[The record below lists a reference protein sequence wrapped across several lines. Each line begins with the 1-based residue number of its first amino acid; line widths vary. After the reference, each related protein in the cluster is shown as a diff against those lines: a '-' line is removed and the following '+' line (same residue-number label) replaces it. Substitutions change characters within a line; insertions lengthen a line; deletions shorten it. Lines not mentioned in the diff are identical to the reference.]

1 MKKIFVFLGMFLL
14 FAFAVNGQE
23 QEYLKHV
30 VKKGER
36 VRQIA
41 KDYGL
46 KSKEVYRLNPGLRKR
61 PKANTILLIP
71 TKNIKKPFLFDGVQM
86 HPVQPKETLYGI
98 SKKHK
103 VAIAALMDLNPSLK
117 ESGLEI
123 GALLKIPNTKIISKA
138 VLMQQQID
146 LWAKQYVLHTVVKDD
161 TFYRLTHL
169 YKVSKAQLLTLNPI
183 LKEGLKLG
191 AVLKIRK
198 RKESVS
204 SLETIDSMSID
215 FTDSLFVK
223 QPMSVA
229 FLMPFKFVKN
239 DTLSKEALFSTKNNL
254 ANIITDFYLGAELA
268 IDSLRMRGLKID
280 LRVFDTEKNK
290 DCIEDFLDRK
300 DFEGVDVVFG
310 PVFSQFADRVA
321 SQLPEIPVVFPLY
334 SSRQHTFQSP
344 NLIKTA
350 TDVASYQELILQ
362 HIKATHSGQRIIVV
376 GDEKPNSLLKMA
388 AIGAQLKQSDSIHDV
403 DYLQPENG
411 YIDRERFVT
420 AVDTLGVNWVLLTS
434 NNKVVT
440 ADVVNNLKSLPNNPK
455 VKLFAFE
462 KAKNFDKVDNNQL
475 AKMNFTYASSEVFQD
490 SLPEVLNFYENY
502 AAKNHAYPSKYAL
515 RGFDVVYDVLLR
527 MSLQVPE
534 NTEAFALKGSSKR
547 LNSSFSFDKKTLEEP
562 TYNKAVF
569 LLKYNED
576 LSIQVFK
583 DLKSTSTVPEQKDS
597 ILLISN

>member
-1 MKKIFVFLGMFLL
+1 MKKEFVFLGMLLL
-14 FAFAVNGQE
+14 FFFAAKGQE

-61 PKANTILLIP
+61 PKANAILLIP
-71 TKNIKKPFLFDGVQM
+71 IKDIKKPFLFDGVQM
-86 HPVQPKETLYGI
+86 HPVQAKETLYGI
-98 SKKHK
+98 CKKYN
-103 VAIAALMDLNPSLK
+103 VAIAALMDMNPSLK
-117 ESGLEI
+117 ETGLET
-123 GALLKIPNTKIISKA
+123 GVLLKIPNTKVVSKE
-138 VLMQQQID
+138 VLLQQQMD
-146 LWAKQYVLHTVVKDD
+146 LWTKQYELHTVVKDD

-169 YKVSKAQLLTLNPI
+169 YKVSKAQLLALNPT

-204 SLETIDSMSID
+204 PDGTFDSVSID
-215 FTDSLFVK
+215 LSDSLIVK
-223 QPMSVA
+223 QSLHVA

-268 IDSLRMRGLKID
+268 IDSLATRGLEID
-280 LRVFDTEKNK
+280 FRVFDTEKNK
-290 DCIEDFLDRK
+290 DCVEDFLDRNE
-300 DFEGVDVVFG
+300 FEGVDVVFG

-344 NLIKTA
+344 NLVKTA
-350 TDVASYQELILQ
+350 TDVAHYQELILQ
-362 HIKATHSGQRIIVV
+362 HIKATHSGQHIVVV

-388 AIGAQLKQSDSIHDV
+388 AIGAQLKQSDSIQEV

-475 AKMNFTYASSEVFQD
+475 AKMNFTYASSEVFGD
-490 SLPEVLNFYENY
+490 SLPEVLNFYERY
-502 AAKNHAYPSKYAL
+502 AAKNHAYPSKHAL

-527 MSLQVPE
+527 MALQEPD
-534 NTEAFALKGSSKR
+534 NTEGFVFKGSSKR
-547 LNSSFSFDKKTLEEP
+547 LNSSFSFDKRTPEAP
-562 TYNKAVF
+562 TYNKAAF

-576 LSIQVFK
+576 LSIQVLN
-583 DLKSTSTVPEQKDS
+583 DLESTSTVQEQKDS
-597 ILLISN
+597 IF

>member
-1 MKKIFVFLGMFLL
+1 MKKEFVLLGMLLL
-14 FAFAVNGQE
+14 FFFAAKGQE
-23 QEYLKHV
+23 QEYHKHV

-46 KSKEVYRLNPGLRKR
+46 KSKDVYRLNPGVRKR
-61 PKANTILLIP
+61 PKANAILLIP
-71 TKNIKKPFLFDGVQM
+71 IKDIKKPFLFDGVQV
-86 HPVQPKETLYGI
+86 HPVQAKETLYGI
-98 SKKHK
+98 CKKYN
-103 VAIAALMDLNPSLK
+103 VAIAALMDMNPSLK
-117 ESGLEI
+117 ETGLET
-123 GALLKIPNTKIISKA
+123 GVLLKIPNTKVVSKE
-138 VLMQQQID
+138 VLLQQQMD
-146 LWAKQYVLHTVVKDD
+146 LWTKQYELHTVVKDD
-161 TFYRLTHL
+161 TFYRLTHF
-169 YKVSKAQLLTLNPI
+169 YKVSKAQLLALNPT
-183 LKEGLKLG
+183 LDKGLKLG

-204 SLETIDSMSID
+204 PVGTVDSTSMN
-215 FTDSLFVK
+215 FTDSMFVK
-223 QPMSVA
+223 QPMNVV
-229 FLMPFKFVKN
+229 FLMPFKFFKN

-254 ANIITDFYLGAELA
+254 VNIITDFYLGAELA
-268 IDSLRMRGLKID
+268 IDSLATRGLEID
-280 LRVFDTEKNK
+280 FRVFDTEKNK
-290 DCIEDFLDRK
+290 DCVEDFLDRNE
-300 DFEGVDVVFG
+300 FEGVDVVFG

-321 SQLPEIPVVFPLY
+321 SQLPEIPVVFPLH

-344 NLIKTA
+344 NLVKTA
-350 TDVASYQELILQ
+350 TDVAHYQELILQ
-362 HIKATHSGQRIIVV
+362 HIKATHSGQHIVVV

-388 AIGAQLKQSDSIHDV
+388 AIGAQLKQSDSIQEV

-475 AKMNFTYASSEVFQD
+475 AKMNFTYASSEVFGD
-490 SLPEVLNFYENY
+490 SLPEVLNFYERY
-502 AAKNHAYPSKYAL
+502 AAKNHAYPSKHAL

-527 MSLQVPE
+527 MALQEPD
-534 NTEAFALKGSSKR
+534 NTEGFVFKGSSKR
-547 LNSSFSFDKKTLEEP
+547 LNSSFSFDKRTPEAP
-562 TYNKAVF
+562 TYNKAAF

-576 LSIQVFK
+576 LSIQVLN
-583 DLKSTSTVPEQKDS
+583 DLESTSTVQEQKDS
-597 ILLISN
+597 IF

>member
-1 MKKIFVFLGMFLL
+1 MKKEFVFLGMLLL
-14 FAFAVNGQE
+14 FFFAAKGQE

-61 PKANTILLIP
+61 PKANAILLIP
-71 TKNIKKPFLFDGVQM
+71 IKDIKKPFLFEGVQM
-86 HPVQPKETLYGI
+86 HPVQAKETLYGI
-98 SKKHK
+98 CKKYN
-103 VAIAALMDLNPSLK
+103 VAIATLVDKNPSLK
-117 ESGLEI
+117 ESGLET
-123 GALLKIPNTKIISKA
+123 GLLLKIPNTKVVSKE
-138 VLMQQQID
+138 VLLQQQMD
-146 LWAKQYVLHTVVKDD
+146 LWTKQYELHTVVKDD

-169 YKVSKAQLLTLNPI
+169 YKVSKAQLLALNPI

-204 SLETIDSMSID
+204 PVGTVDSISMG
-215 FTDSLFVK
+215 FTDSMFVK

-229 FLMPFKFVKN
+229 FLMPFKFFKN
-239 DTLSKEALFSTKNNL
+239 DTLPKEALFSTKNNL
-254 ANIITDFYLGAELA
+254 VNIITDFYLGAELA
-268 IDSLRMRGLKID
+268 IDSLTARGLEID

-290 DCIEDFLDRK
+290 DCVEDFLDRNEL
-300 DFEGVDVVFG
+300 EGVDVVFG

-334 SSRQHTFQSP
+334 SSRQHMFQSP
-344 NLIKTA
+344 NLVKTA
-350 TDVASYQELILQ
+350 TDVANYQELILQ
-362 HIKATHSGQRIIVV
+362 HIKATHSGQHIVVV

-388 AIGAQLKQSDSIHDV
+388 AIGAQLKQSDSIQEV

-475 AKMNFTYASSEVFQD
+475 AKMNFTYASSEVFGD
-490 SLPEVLNFYENY
+490 SLPEVLNFYERY
-502 AAKNHAYPSKYAL
+502 AAKNHAYPSKHAL

-527 MSLQVPE
+527 MATQDPE
-534 NTEAFALKGSSKR
+534 NTEGFVFKGSSKR
-547 LNSSFSFDKKTLEEP
+547 LNSSFSFDKRTPNSP
-562 TYNKAVF
+562 TYNKAAF

-576 LSIQVFK
+576 LSIQVLN
-583 DLKSTSTVPEQKDS
+583 DLKSTSTVQAQKDS
-597 ILLISN
+597 IL